1 MDDEAVEEEGAP
13 GPVGAL
19 LAADGPL
26 AEHIEGFNP
35 RPAQQSLADAVGR
48 TLSAGGTLVAE
59 AGTGTGKTFAYL
71 APALRQTGRVII
83 STGTRHLQ
91 DQLFGR
97 DLPLVRR
104 ALGAPADVALLKGRS
119 NYLCRHRLALARNVE
134 RAPKPRARLEK
145 VARWAETTSSGDLAE
160 LDEVVEDDP
169 LIPRITSTTD
179 NCLGQECPEVN
190 DCHVLHARRR
200 AQQADLVVVN
210 HHLLLADMALRDD
223 GFGEI
228 LPTADAVIVDEAH
241 QLPDVATRFFSTRVS
256 NHQLLELARDTRA
269 AATTE
274 APERAELP
282 EAASGLATAVEG
294 LEAALGEQ
302 EARRPWEE
310 VAGEA
315 AVAGALEQLEGALGA
330 LADELT
336 LNAPRGKA
344 LEAASRR
351 ADDLREALAAVTAED
366 SPGEVHW
373 YERGGRTLAL
383 HATPLEVASSFRYHM
398 ARHGGAWVFTSATLA
413 VAGRFDYFCGR
424 LGLRDADTAVWDSPF
439 DHRRQSLLYVPEG
452 LPDPRTEDYL
462 PRLLAKVEPVLQ
474 ASGGRAFLLFTSHRA
489 LADAARR
496 LEGRLPWPL
505 FVQGSAPRGRLL
517 EQFRAAGNGVLLG
530 TGSFWEGVD
539 VRGEA
544 LSCVVIDKLPFG
556 APGDPVTD
564 ARIQA
569 LRNEG
574 GNPFMDFQIPEA
586 AIALKQGVGRLIRD
600 ASDYGVLVI
609 GDPRLVEKPYGG
621 LFIHSLPEM
630 SRTRHL
636 ERVER
641 FFRWHRGERG
651 AEEAG
656 DAGGA
661 TV

>member
-1 MDDEAVEEEGAP
+1 MDDEAVEGEGAP

-119 NYLCRHRLALARNVE
+119 NYLCRHRLSLARNVE

-330 LADELT
+330 LAD
-336 LNAPRGKA
+336 APPATPARA
-344 LEAASRR
+344 ARPEATHPQITAVVD
-351 ADDLREALAAVTAED
+351 AILAA
-366 SPGEVHW
+366 
-373 YERGGRTLAL
+373 ER
-383 HATPLEVASSFRYHM
+383 
-398 ARHGGAWVFTSATLA
+398 
-413 VAGRFDYFCGR
+413 
-424 LGLRDADTAVWDSPF
+424 
-439 DHRRQSLLYVPEG
+439 
-452 LPDPRTEDYL
+452 
-462 PRLLAKVEPVLQ
+462 
-474 ASGGRAFLLFTSHRA
+474 
-489 LADAARR
+489 
-496 LEGRLPWPL
+496 PL
-505 FVQGSAPRGRLL
+505 FV
-517 EQFRAAGNGVLLG
+517 
-530 TGSFWEGVD
+530 
-539 VRGEA
+539 
-544 LSCVVIDKLPFG
+544 FG
-556 APGDPVTD
+556 GG
-564 ARIQA
+564 A
-569 LRNEG
+569 LRG
-574 GNPFMDFQIPEA
+574 ADVVPDLLRQTGA
-586 AIALKQGVGRLIRD
+586 ACFTTYAGRGI
-600 ASDYGVLVI
+600 V
-609 GDPRLVEKPYGG
+609 PR
-621 LFIHSLPEM
+621 
-630 SRTRHL
+630 
-636 ERVER
+636 
-641 FFRWHRGERG
+641 W
-651 AEEAG
+651 
-656 DAGGA
+656 
-661 TV
+661 

>member
-1 MDDEAVEEEGAP
+1 MDDEAVEGEGAP

-71 APALRQTGRVII
+71 APALRQSGRVII

-269 AATTE
+269 AA
-274 APERAELP
+274 
-282 EAASGLATAVEG
+282 
-294 LEAALGEQ
+294 
-302 EARRPWEE
+302 
-310 VAGEA
+310 
-315 AVAGALEQLEGALGA
+315 
-330 LADELT
+330 
-336 LNAPRGKA
+336 
-344 LEAASRR
+344 
-351 ADDLREALAAVTAED
+351 
-366 SPGEVHW
+366 
-373 YERGGRTLAL
+373 
-383 HATPLEVASSFRYHM
+383 
-398 ARHGGAWVFTSATLA
+398 
-413 VAGRFDYFCGR
+413 
-424 LGLRDADTAVWDSPF
+424 
-439 DHRRQSLLYVPEG
+439 
-452 LPDPRTEDYL
+452 
-462 PRLLAKVEPVLQ
+462 
-474 ASGGRAFLLFTSHRA
+474 
-489 LADAARR
+489 
-496 LEGRLPWPL
+496 
-505 FVQGSAPRGRLL
+505 
-517 EQFRAAGNGVLLG
+517 
-530 TGSFWEGVD
+530 
-539 VRGEA
+539 
-544 LSCVVIDKLPFG
+544 
-556 APGDPVTD
+556 
-564 ARIQA
+564 
-569 LRNEG
+569 
-574 GNPFMDFQIPEA
+574 
-586 AIALKQGVGRLIRD
+586 
-600 ASDYGVLVI
+600 
-609 GDPRLVEKPYGG
+609 
-621 LFIHSLPEM
+621 
-630 SRTRHL
+630 
-636 ERVER
+636 
-641 FFRWHRGERG
+641 
-651 AEEAG
+651 
-656 DAGGA
+656 
-661 TV
+661 